1 MYFSIL
7 ENRAALLFWGTTLLS
22 GLIYY
27 SLKIYFLLIEQ
38 RLFNVLFS
46 DEVFVFAIFLI
57 SLLILLS
64 SVYFWSSEYNLPNSI
79 KDTLL
84 EAPIV
89 RGKIIENSLYGL
101 GSLKNLI
108 IGNGWGTI
116 PSLLLENMNSWQY
129 SQLRL
134 GYNLHFHTHNELFE
148 HIVSLG
154 LLGGVLFLL
163 FIYYIFKTSGSMSFE
178 SKLGWFMFFKIT
190 CFWFL
195 WTGTLTLF
203 AIVLSCFMIS
213 KNRQVKYI
221 NF

>member
-1 MYFSIL
+1 MLNFILITTLTKRFYLNLLVFLILGLYFSIL

-27 SLKIYFLLIEQ
+27 SLKNIFSTYKNK

-46 DEVFVFAIFLI
+46 DGVFVFAIFLI

-101 GSLKNLI
+101 GSLKI
-108 IGNGWGTI
+108 
-116 PSLLLENMNSWQY
+116 
-129 SQLRL
+129 
-134 GYNLHFHTHNELFE
+134 
-148 HIVSLG
+148 
-154 LLGGVLFLL
+154 
-163 FIYYIFKTSGSMSFE
+163 
-178 SKLGWFMFFKIT
+178 
-190 CFWFL
+190 
-195 WTGTLTLF
+195 
-203 AIVLSCFMIS
+203 
-213 KNRQVKYI
+213 
-221 NF
+221 

>member
-1 MYFSIL
+1 
-7 ENRAALLFWGTTLLS
+7 
-22 GLIYY
+22 
-27 SLKIYFLLIEQ
+27 
-38 RLFNVLFS
+38 
-46 DEVFVFAIFLI
+46 
-57 SLLILLS
+57 
-64 SVYFWSSEYNLPNSI
+64 
-79 KDTLL
+79 
-84 EAPIV
+84 
-89 RGKIIENSLYGL
+89 
-101 GSLKNLI
+101 
-108 IGNGWGTI
+108 
-116 PSLLLENMNSWQY
+116 MNSWQY

-221 NF
+221 NFLNNNTTTKNLIFSVIFTAVGLFLFYGAYITYATTKTNSMLNYSKIIEQKKVTVLRI

>member
-1 MYFSIL
+1 MFLWSIKFYINNYFNKEVLFKLISFLILGLYFSIL

-27 SLKIYFLLIEQ
+27 SLKNIFSTYKNK

-46 DEVFVFAIFLI
+46 DGVFVFAIFLI

-64 SVYFWSSEYNLPNSI
+64 SVYFWSSEYNLPNSV

-163 FIYYIFKTSGSMSFE
+163 FIYYIFKTSGNMSFE
-178 SKLGWFMFFKIT
+178 SKLGWFMF
-190 CFWFL
+190 L
-195 WTGTLTLF
+195 
-203 AIVLSCFMIS
+203 
-213 KNRQVKYI
+213 R
-221 NF
+221 

>member
-1 MYFSIL
+1 M
-7 ENRAALLFWGTTLLS
+7 
-22 GLIYY
+22 
-27 SLKIYFLLIEQ
+27 
-38 RLFNVLFS
+38 FS
-46 DEVFVFAIFLI
+46 DGVFVFAIFLI

-129 SQLRL
+129 RS
-134 GYNLHFHTHNELFE
+134 
-148 HIVSLG
+148 IKAW
-154 LLGGVLFLL
+154 
-163 FIYYIFKTSGSMSFE
+163 I
-178 SKLGWFMFFKIT
+178 
-190 CFWFL
+190 
-195 WTGTLTLF
+195 
-203 AIVLSCFMIS
+203 
-213 KNRQVKYI
+213 
-221 NF
+221 

>member
-1 MYFSIL
+1 M
-7 ENRAALLFWGTTLLS
+7 
-22 GLIYY
+22 
-27 SLKIYFLLIEQ
+27 
-38 RLFNVLFS
+38 
-46 DEVFVFAIFLI
+46 
-57 SLLILLS
+57 
-64 SVYFWSSEYNLPNSI
+64 YFWSSEYNLPNSI

-190 CFWFL
+190 CFGSYGQEL
-195 WTGTLTLF
+195 
-203 AIVLSCFMIS
+203 
-213 KNRQVKYI
+213 
-221 NF
+221 